1 MTVNGP
7 GEDDGIAMRGPSVT
21 AESEPPTGAE
31 HDSGSG
37 PDTGGRGALATR
49 IRELVHA
56 INDGDDAM
64 VERAVLD
71 LSQRRR
77 ALAPLALVVG
87 AFVMLF
93 QGVRLLFS
101 NWRLTMVEILPAMWI
116 WLAMFD
122 LKVHLLHGKSF
133 HVVRGP
139 VLIPII
145 LGVAAITAAGFY
157 LNGVFAFAVAQPGTP
172 DIKRGFVGARS
183 HLLVVVGWGLTIG
196 VCLGITTTVFP
207 RWGRWWFVVT
217 LSLVIGVMMVAY
229 VSVPARLL
237 GVKSTH
243 SKRDQLSATAIGGAI
258 GAVICTPPYVL
269 GRIGILMLGSHVL
282 FVLGVF
288 LIALGVTLQAGATGA
303 VKAVKMSAKLVAG
316 GAPPGG

>member
-1 MTVNGP
+1 
-7 GEDDGIAMRGPSVT
+7 
-21 AESEPPTGAE
+21 
-31 HDSGSG
+31 
-37 PDTGGRGALATR
+37 
-49 IRELVHA
+49 
-56 INDGDDAM
+56 
-64 VERAVLD
+64 
-71 LSQRRR
+71 
-77 ALAPLALVVG
+77 
-87 AFVMLF
+87 MLF

-101 NWRLTMVEILPAMWI
+101 NWRLTLVEILPAMWI

-133 HVVRGP
+133 DVVRGP

-145 LGVAAITAAGFY
+145 LAVAAITAAGFY
-157 LNGVFAFAVAQPGTP
+157 LNAVFAFAVAQPGTP
-172 DIKRGFVGARS
+172 DIKRGFVEARS

-196 VCLGITTTVFP
+196 LCLGITTTVFP
-207 RWGRWWFVVT
+207 RWGRWWFTVA

-229 VSVPARLL
+229 VSVPSRLL
-237 GVKSTH
+237 GVKSTR

-316 GAPPGG
+316 GTPPGG